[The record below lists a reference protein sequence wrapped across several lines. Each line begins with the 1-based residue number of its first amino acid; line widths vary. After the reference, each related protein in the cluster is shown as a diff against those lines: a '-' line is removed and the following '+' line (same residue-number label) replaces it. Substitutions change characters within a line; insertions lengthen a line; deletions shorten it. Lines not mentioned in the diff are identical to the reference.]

1 MGLGLELL
9 WSTFSDRE
17 RRESKVCLTQYLEYT
32 FYHCYPLDTGNR
44 TQRCM
49 VSNPIY
55 EGSDGFYE
63 ELPDC
68 LPSSEPFSAK
78 ASASIPPNIPQM
90 RKMDPQEMKN
100 ISESEKGAM
109 ECKLDRAP
117 PSSLDNHSLSSQHG
131 ETEDCY
137 TVMSPAGTL
146 TVLPRN
152 RHSAGSQL
160 GGNFPWPMGGTL

>member
-1 MGLGLELL
+1 
-9 WSTFSDRE
+9 
-17 RRESKVCLTQYLEYT
+17 
-32 FYHCYPLDTGNR
+32 
-44 TQRCM
+44 M

-63 ELPDC
+63 ELPDF
-68 LPSSEPFSAK
+68 LPSSETFSAQ
-78 ASASIPPNIPQM
+78 ASASIPPNIPPM
-90 RKMDPQEMKN
+90 RKMGQN
-100 ISESEKGAM
+100 ISESGKEAM

-117 PSSLDNHSLSSQHG
+117 PSSLDTHSLSSQHDK
-131 ETEDCY
+131 TEDCY

-160 GGNFPWPMGGTL
+160 GGSFPWPMGGTL